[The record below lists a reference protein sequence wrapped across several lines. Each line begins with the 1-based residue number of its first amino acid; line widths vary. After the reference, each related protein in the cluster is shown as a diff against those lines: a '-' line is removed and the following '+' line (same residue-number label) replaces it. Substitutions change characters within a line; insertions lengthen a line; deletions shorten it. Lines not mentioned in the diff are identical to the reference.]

1 MGVGA
6 GVAYPCPMAEIRKF
20 SEGKGGQIRQAL
32 IQAMGEGVQAAT
44 PGAGDRPAP
53 KSRPATAGPTA
64 TSGVIW
70 DPFLKTTPAKALKR
84 TAQGTTA
91 AAASGLL
98 GVPGPVEAVQAV
110 DGEADGDDAE

>member
-1 MGVGA
+1 
-6 GVAYPCPMAEIRKF
+6 MAEIRKF
-20 SEGKGGQIRQAL
+20 TEGKGGQIRQAL
-32 IQAMGEGVQAAT
+32 IEAMGEGVRPAT
-44 PGAGDRPAP
+44 PGAGDKPAP
-53 KSRPATAGPTA
+53 KPKSPASGPTA

-70 DPFLKTTPAKALKR
+70 DPFLKTAPAKALKR

-91 AAASGLL
+91 AAASALL